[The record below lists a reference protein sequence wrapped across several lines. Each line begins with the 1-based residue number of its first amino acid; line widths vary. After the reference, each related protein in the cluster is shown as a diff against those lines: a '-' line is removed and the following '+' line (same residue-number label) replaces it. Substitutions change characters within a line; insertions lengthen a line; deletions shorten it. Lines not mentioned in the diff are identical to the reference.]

1 MHRKEVN
8 ERSPMRVLEHSIHG
22 GLGRGNIGVV
32 VARPGLG
39 KTAFLVGIAMD
50 DLLRGRKVLHVS
62 LEHTVEKVRDYYDDI
77 YSEIAH
83 KRELED
89 VWKVRVEMERNRRIH
104 CYPPERFSVDKLRE
118 AISFMKEHGEFE
130 PVAIVIDGWDFGA
143 KTTEDIKRIRGIAE
157 ELQAEVWMSATT
169 HREAK
174 RNERGVPEPV
184 AHLEGEL
191 DVILSMA
198 HDGTSVH
205 VGLHKDHDSADV
217 TDMKLAL
224 DPTTML
230 LVRKR

>member
-8 ERSPMRVLEHSIHG
+8 ERSPMRVLEHSIRG
-22 GLGRGNIGVV
+22 GLGSGNIGVV

-50 DLLRGRKVLHVS
+50 YLLRSQKVLHVS
-62 LEHTVEKVRDYYDDI
+62 LDHTVEKVRDYYDDI
-77 YSEIAH
+77 YAEIAH

-104 CYPPERFSVDKLRE
+104 CYPPDKFSSAKLRE
-118 AISFMKEHGEFE
+118 AIGFMKDHGEFE
-130 PVAIVIDGWDFGA
+130 PVAIVIDGWNFQD
-143 KTTEDIKRIRGIAE
+143 KTVEDIRKLRSIAE

-169 HREAK
+169 HRESE
-174 RNERGVPEPV
+174 RNERGVPEPI

-198 HDGTSVH
+198 HDGNSVH
-205 VGLHKDHDSADV
+205 VGLHKDHENPDV
-217 TDMKLAL
+217 TDMKLKL

-230 LVRKR
+230 LCRKR

>member
-8 ERSPMRVLEHSIHG
+8 ERSPMRVLEQAIRG
-22 GLGRGNIGVV
+22 GLGHGNIGVM

-39 KTAFLVGIAMD
+39 KTAFLVGVAMD
-50 DLLRGRKVLHVS
+50 DLLRGQKVLHVS
-62 LEHTVEKVRDYYDDI
+62 LDHTVEKVRDYYDDI
-77 YSEIAH
+77 YAEIAH

-104 CYPPERFSVDKLRE
+104 CYPPENFSVAKLRE
-118 AISFMKEHGEFE
+118 AIGFMKEHGEFE
-130 PVAIVIDGWDFGA
+130 PVAIVIDGWKFQDKTVGDIRKIRDIA
-143 KTTEDIKRIRGIAE
+143 K

-169 HREAK
+169 HRESE

-198 HDGTSVH
+198 HDGNSVH
-205 VGLHKDHDSADV
+205 VGLHKGHENPDV
-217 TDMKLAL
+217 TDIKLAL

-230 LVRKR
+230 LCRKR

>member
-104 CYPPERFSVDKLRE
+104 CYPPERFSVTKLRE

-143 KTTEDIKRIRGIAE
+143 KTAEDIRRIRGIAE

-169 HREAK
+169 HRDAE

-205 VGLHKDHDSADV
+205 VGLHKDHDSQDV
-217 TDMKLAL
+217 TDMQLAL

>member
-8 ERSPMRVLEHSIHG
+8 ERSPMRVLEHSIRG

-50 DLLRGRKVLHVS
+50 YLLRGQKVLHVS
-62 LEHTVEKVRDYYDDI
+62 LDHTVEKVRDYYDDI
-77 YSEIAH
+77 YAEIAH

-104 CYPPERFSVDKLRE
+104 CYPPDKFSAAKLRE
-118 AISFMKEHGEFE
+118 AIGFMKDHGEFE
-130 PVAIVIDGWDFGA
+130 PVAIVIDGWNFQD
-143 KTTEDIKRIRGIAE
+143 KTVENIRKLRGIAE

-169 HREAK
+169 HRESE

-184 AHLEGEL
+184 AHMEGEL

-198 HDGTSVH
+198 HDGNSVH
-205 VGLHKDHDSADV
+205 VGLHKDHENPDV

-230 LVRKR
+230 LCRKR